1 MEANQEKLEAKPEE
15 TEAVM
20 ELQEVPNKEAA
31 METITA
37 LRD

>member
-1 MEANQEKLEAKPEE
+1 
-15 TEAVM
+15 M

-37 LRD
+37 LRDWSGDQRLAM

>member
-1 MEANQEKLEAKPEE
+1 LEAKPEE
-15 TEAVM
+15 REAVM

-31 METITA
+31 METIAA